1 MGFNG
6 GFRDIKLVKN
16 FEEGMYIPVNR
27 EILLQI
33 IDDNRR
39 LEQFNG
45 KHIFLFNPANN
56 ERFEILPEVP
66 KFNVTKIYY
75 GSEERD
81 YFVFTSAKM
90 VNEHETQITFYWY
103 QISLQETFIIHTQIV
118 PTDRLREPDYLK
130 VLVLAQDFCVFE
142 TKNGEYGNKDSYSFL
157 LKDVKNNKELEFQNE
172 ELGRFGIDK
181 IVPLSG
187 NLCGIKIG
195 NKTIGV
201 INVNQFVSDMV
212 IGLEKITYTDI
223 LDNASDTMQLAHMR
237 KYNNTL
243 LYTKRDVSADSEE
256 VVIYD
261 YDNKVK
267 RVRLN
272 SRISEAADFKN
283 ICVISGVPYNFLESD
298 KGTRIIN
305 LNTQKTEYKLPA
317 DVCVEYVQDDIIVT
331 SEHVKK
337 MSIFRKEND
346 FVEVFRFPDMHHAI
360 YKTRDKFKGCIKH
373 FDDLLIFVG

>member
-1 MGFNG
+1 M
-6 GFRDIKLVKN
+6 DIKLVKN

-90 VNEHETQITFYWY
+90 INEHEIQITFYWY

-130 VLVLAQDFCVFE
+130 VLVLEKDFCVFE
-142 TKNGEYGNKDSYSFL
+142 TKHGEYGNKDSYSFL

-212 IGLEKITYTDI
+212 IGLEKITYIDI

>member
-1 MGFNG
+1 M
-6 GFRDIKLVKN
+6 DIKLVKN

-39 LEQFNG
+39 LEQFIG

-90 VNEHETQITFYWY
+90 INEHETQITFYWY

>member
-1 MGFNG
+1 MSEDVNNAGEELDNIIILN
-6 GFRDIKLVKN
+6 D
-16 FEEGMYIPVNR
+16 EEGNEVKFEFLDLIELDGEEFVV
-27 EILLQI
+27 LL
-33 IDDNRR
+33 
-39 LEQFNG
+39 
-45 KHIFLFNPANN
+45 P
-56 ERFEILPEVP
+56 
-66 KFNVTKIYY
+66 T
-75 GSEERD
+75 EE
-81 YFVFTSAKM
+81 
-90 VNEHETQITFYWY
+90 
-103 QISLQETFIIHTQIV
+103 
-118 PTDRLREPDYLK
+118 
-130 VLVLAQDFCVFE
+130 
-142 TKNGEYGNKDSYSFL
+142 
-157 LKDVKNNKELEFQNE
+157 E
-172 ELGRFGIDK
+172 E
-181 IVPLSG
+181 
-187 NLCGIKIG
+187 
-195 NKTIGV
+195 
-201 INVNQFVSDMV
+201 
-212 IGLEKITYTDI
+212 
-223 LDNASDTMQLAHMR
+223 
-237 KYNNTL
+237 
-243 LYTKRDVSADSEE
+243 DSEE

>member
-1 MGFNG
+1 M
-6 GFRDIKLVKN
+6 DIKLVKN

-90 VNEHETQITFYWY
+90 INEHETQITFYWY

-181 IVPLSG
+181 IVPLSR

-212 IGLEKITYTDI
+212 IGLEKITYIDI

-283 ICVISGVPYNFLESD
+283 ICVISGGPYNFLESD

>member
-1 MGFNG
+1 M
-6 GFRDIKLVKN
+6 
-16 FEEGMYIPVNR
+16 
-27 EILLQI
+27 
-33 IDDNRR
+33 
-39 LEQFNG
+39 
-45 KHIFLFNPANN
+45 
-56 ERFEILPEVP
+56 
-66 KFNVTKIYY
+66 
-75 GSEERD
+75 
-81 YFVFTSAKM
+81 
-90 VNEHETQITFYWY
+90 
-103 QISLQETFIIHTQIV
+103 
-118 PTDRLREPDYLK
+118 
-130 VLVLAQDFCVFE
+130 FCVFE

-212 IGLEKITYTDI
+212 IGLEKITYIDI

>member
-1 MGFNG
+1 M
-6 GFRDIKLVKN
+6 DIKLVKN

-39 LEQFNG
+39 LERFNG

>member
-1 MGFNG
+1 M
-6 GFRDIKLVKN
+6 DIKLVKN

-90 VNEHETQITFYWY
+90 INEHEIQITFYWY

-212 IGLEKITYTDI
+212 IGLEKITYIDI

-283 ICVISGVPYNFLESD
+283 ICMISGVPYNFLESD

>member
-1 MGFNG
+1 M
-6 GFRDIKLVKN
+6 DIKLVKN

-90 VNEHETQITFYWY
+90 INEHEIQITFYWY

-212 IGLEKITYTDI
+212 IGLEKITYIDI

-261 YDNKVK
+261 FDNKVK

>member
-1 MGFNG
+1 M
-6 GFRDIKLVKN
+6 DIKLVKN

-90 VNEHETQITFYWY
+90 INEHETQITFYWY
-103 QISLQETFIIHTQIV
+103 QISLQETFIIHKQIV

>member
-1 MGFNG
+1 M
-6 GFRDIKLVKN
+6 DIKLVKN

-66 KFNVTKIYY
+66 KFNVTKSYY

-90 VNEHETQITFYWY
+90 INEHETQITFYWY

>member
-1 MGFNG
+1 M
-6 GFRDIKLVKN
+6 DIKLVKN

-90 VNEHETQITFYWY
+90 INEHEIQITFYWY

-212 IGLEKITYTDI
+212 IGLEKITYIDI

-305 LNTQKTEYKLPA
+305 LNTQKTEYKLPT

>member
-1 MGFNG
+1 M
-6 GFRDIKLVKN
+6 DIKLVKN

-90 VNEHETQITFYWY
+90 INEHEIQITFYWY

-212 IGLEKITYTDI
+212 IGLEKITYIDI

>member
-1 MGFNG
+1 
-6 GFRDIKLVKN
+6 
-16 FEEGMYIPVNR
+16 
-27 EILLQI
+27 
-33 IDDNRR
+33 
-39 LEQFNG
+39 
-45 KHIFLFNPANN
+45 
-56 ERFEILPEVP
+56 
-66 KFNVTKIYY
+66 
-75 GSEERD
+75 
-81 YFVFTSAKM
+81 
-90 VNEHETQITFYWY
+90 
-103 QISLQETFIIHTQIV
+103 
-118 PTDRLREPDYLK
+118 
-130 VLVLAQDFCVFE
+130 
-142 TKNGEYGNKDSYSFL
+142 
-157 LKDVKNNKELEFQNE
+157 
-172 ELGRFGIDK
+172 
-181 IVPLSG
+181 
-187 NLCGIKIG
+187 
-195 NKTIGV
+195 
-201 INVNQFVSDMV
+201 MV
-212 IGLEKITYTDI
+212 IGLEKITYIDI

>member
-1 MGFNG
+1 M
-6 GFRDIKLVKN
+6 DIKLVKN

-66 KFNVTKIYY
+66 KFNVRKIYY

-90 VNEHETQITFYWY
+90 INEHETQITFYWY

-331 SEHVKK
+331 REHVKK

>member
-1 MGFNG
+1 M
-6 GFRDIKLVKN
+6 DIKLVKN

-142 TKNGEYGNKDSYSFL
+142 TKNGEYGNKDSHSFL
-157 LKDVKNNKELEFQNE
+157 LKDVKNNKELEFQKE

>member
-1 MGFNG
+1 M
-6 GFRDIKLVKN
+6 DIKLVKN

-33 IDDNRR
+33 IDNNRR

-90 VNEHETQITFYWY
+90 INEHEIQITFYWY

-212 IGLEKITYTDI
+212 IGLEKITYIDI

>member
-1 MGFNG
+1 M
-6 GFRDIKLVKN
+6 DIKLVKN

-39 LEQFNG
+39 LEQFNS

>member
-1 MGFNG
+1 MKHRLHFTGIRFHC
-6 GFRDIKLVKN
+6 RRHLS
-16 FEEGMYIPVNR
+16 YIHRLFLQTDSENR
-27 EILLQI
+27 I
-33 IDDNRR
+33 ISKS
-39 LEQFNG
+39 L
-45 KHIFLFNPANN
+45 
-56 ERFEILPEVP
+56 
-66 KFNVTKIYY
+66 
-75 GSEERD
+75 
-81 YFVFTSAKM
+81 
-90 VNEHETQITFYWY
+90 YWHR
-103 QISLQETFIIHTQIV
+103 I
-118 PTDRLREPDYLK
+118 
-130 VLVLAQDFCVFE
+130 FCVFE

-331 SEHVKK
+331 SEHVKRCLYSGKK
-337 MSIFRKEND
+337 MILWRYSDFRICIMRYIKQETNL
-346 FVEVFRFPDMHHAI
+346 
-360 YKTRDKFKGCIKH
+360 KGA
-373 FDDLLIFVG
+373 

>member
-1 MGFNG
+1 M
-6 GFRDIKLVKN
+6 DIKLVKN

-39 LEQFNG
+39 LEQFNV

-90 VNEHETQITFYWY
+90 INEHETQITFYWY

>member
-1 MGFNG
+1 M
-6 GFRDIKLVKN
+6 DIKLVKN

-90 VNEHETQITFYWY
+90 INEHETQITFYWY

-142 TKNGEYGNKDSYSFL
+142 TKNDEYGNKDSYSFL

>member
-1 MGFNG
+1 M
-6 GFRDIKLVKN
+6 DIKLVKN

-142 TKNGEYGNKDSYSFL
+142 TKNGEYGKKDSYSFL
-157 LKDVKNNKELEFQNE
+157 LKDVKNNKELEFKNE
-172 ELGRFGIDK
+172 ELGHFGIDK

>member
-1 MGFNG
+1 M
-6 GFRDIKLVKN
+6 DIKLVKN

-45 KHIFLFNPANN
+45 KHIFLFNHANN

-90 VNEHETQITFYWY
+90 INEHETQITFYWY

>member
-1 MGFNG
+1 M
-6 GFRDIKLVKN
+6 DIKLVKN
-16 FEEGMYIPVNR
+16 FEEGMYVPVNR

-90 VNEHETQITFYWY
+90 INEHETQITFYWY

-243 LYTKRDVSADSEE
+243 LYTKRDVSADREE

>member
-1 MGFNG
+1 M
-6 GFRDIKLVKN
+6 DIKLVKN

-90 VNEHETQITFYWY
+90 INEHETQITFYWY

-283 ICVISGVPYNFLESD
+283 ICVISGGPYNFLESD

>member
-1 MGFNG
+1 M
-6 GFRDIKLVKN
+6 DIKLVKN

-90 VNEHETQITFYWY
+90 INEHETQITFYWY

-261 YDNKVK
+261 CDNKVK

>member
-1 MGFNG
+1 M
-6 GFRDIKLVKN
+6 DIKLVKN

-66 KFNVTKIYY
+66 KFKVTKIYY

-90 VNEHETQITFYWY
+90 INEHETQITFYWY

>member
-1 MGFNG
+1 M
-6 GFRDIKLVKN
+6 
-16 FEEGMYIPVNR
+16 
-27 EILLQI
+27 
-33 IDDNRR
+33 
-39 LEQFNG
+39 
-45 KHIFLFNPANN
+45 
-56 ERFEILPEVP
+56 P

-360 YKTRDKFKGCIKH
+360 YKTRDKFKGCISILMICLYLSGKVGRFLSDNMTKH
-373 FDDLLIFVG
+373 EIRKE

>member
-1 MGFNG
+1 M
-6 GFRDIKLVKN
+6 DIKLVKN

-75 GSEERD
+75 GSKERD

-90 VNEHETQITFYWY
+90 INEHETQITFYWY

-261 YDNKVK
+261 YDNIVK
-267 RVRLN
+267 LVRLN